1 MKQDKDSNTVNLFWS
16 GGWDST
22 FRLLQLVVEQGKLVQ
37 PYYVIDPNRLSLRHE
52 LKAMSSIK
60 KLIYQRYP
68 NTRGLIL
75 PTITTEVDDI
85 VIDEEFEQAYREFL
99 KIKKLD
105 TQYRW
110 MGHFCRQHDIHEVEL
125 SVERKANPKPGQR
138 PTYFLEKVGEGPEYR
153 IADQYR
159 EGIEYIMNGRYSFPI
174 YGMTK
179 MDAKEYSDKAD
190 WSDIM
195 ALTWFCHYPIRG
207 RYPCGTCLPCDL
219 VLREGLGWRIPW
231 WRRVY
236 AKLGLETLRKKA
248 SEFVHKTYPQFHR
261 WQK

>member
-1 MKQDKDSNTVNLFWS
+1 MKQDRQSKPANLFWS

-22 FRLLQLVVEQGKLVQ
+22 FRLLQLVVEQGRLVQ
-37 PYYVIDPNRLSLRHE
+37 PYYIIDPNRLSLRHE
-52 LKAMSSIK
+52 FKAMSTIEN
-60 KLIYQRYP
+60 LIYQRYP
-68 NTRGLIL
+68 QTRGLIL
-75 PTITTEVDDI
+75 PTITAEVDDI
-85 VIDEEFEQAYREFL
+85 VIDKEFEQAYQEYL
-99 KIKKLD
+99 KTKKLD
-105 TQYRW
+105 TQYWW
-110 MGHFCRQHDIHEVEL
+110 MGHFCRQHDIHDVEL

-153 IADQYR
+153 ISDQYR
-159 EGIEYIMNGRYSFPI
+159 EGIEFVMNGRYSFPI

-179 MDAKEYSDKAD
+179 MDAKEYSDKAG

-231 WRRVY
+231 HRRLYV
-236 AKLGLETLRKKA
+236 KLGLEKMRKWVA
-248 SEFVHKTYPQFHR
+248 RIIRQINPEFHKWKR
-261 WQK
+261 